1 MLRHSMLNP
10 PITFRPLLSY
20 GLAALVLALPG
31 SLAYADDTPAA
42 LEEIVVTAAHYVP
55 TTNLS
60 ATKIEI
66 PLIETPQAISVITR
80 DQIDVLNFQNLEQAV
95 RYTAGIIGENFG
107 PDERYDWLTL
117 RGFQPVEYI
126 DGLQA
131 PIGSTSNVGID
142 LWGAQSVE
150 ILKGP
155 SGVLYGQT
163 PPGGIVNLTTRR
175 PEMKQHGEIQA
186 QYGSFDDK
194 QLAGDVTGP
203 IVSDGDQSLSG
214 RLTAMW
220 RDRGIQED
228 FVKSRRIYA
237 APSLTWQMSQ
247 DTVLTLLSYYQ
258 TDRLLGDGGGFLPAV
273 GTILPNPNG
282 QIPINFD
289 AGEPGYNRFTRE
301 QYAFGYDLMH
311 RFNDALT
318 FKQNIK
324 YSRANSYSQS
334 VYGAGLE
341 ADNRTLDRY
350 NFIFPEDIRQVALD
364 QRLEIRA
371 GGETIQHVAL
381 VGFDFRDLRNSSDL
395 GFGFGPSLD
404 IVHPV
409 YGQPIPALF
418 LPTYAYLRQSQ
429 KQTGV
434 YGQDEIKIDHWRLTL
449 SARKDWLKTKD
460 DNTNN
465 EVSDSAFTYRAGLN
479 YVMDAGL
486 APYVSYSTSF
496 LPIAGAD
503 FNGNPFV
510 PSKGKQVEAGVKFE
524 PHAAP
529 RGVNLFASAAL
540 FDLKEDNV
548 LTNDPGHAFFNL
560 QTGAVE
566 VKGLELEFVARL
578 WERLSLNASYAYT
591 DSKVT
596 KSNGPDLGKELPI
609 VAPQKAAVFAD
620 YTQQSGALAGFGG
633 GLGFRYLGPNYG
645 DPANTPVLQSQGV
658 TLVDGLVHYNW
669 HEWLFKVNASNL
681 TDKVYIQRC
690 SSMSQCFFASRRN
703 VFLTVG
709 RTF

>member
-1 MLRHSMLNP
+1 MLKLKASLRQGG
-10 PITFRPLLSY
+10 PL
-20 GLAALVLALPG
+20 GLAV
-31 SLAYADDTPAA
+31 AA
-42 LEEIVVTAAHYVP
+42 LLLVNVASAEDQAAGLEDVVVTAKHYVP

-175 PEMKQHGEIQA
+175 PESKFHGEIQG

-194 QLAGDVTGP
+194 QLAGDVTGN
-203 IVSDGDQSLSG
+203 IVADGDQSLDG

-220 RDRGIQED
+220 RNRGIQED
-228 FVKSRRIYA
+228 FVKSKRYYA
-237 APSLTWQMSQ
+237 APAFSWHMSA
-247 DTVLTLLSYYQ
+247 DTVLTFLSYYQ
-258 TDRLLGDGGGFLPAV
+258 KDELLGDGGGFLPAV

-289 AGEPGYNRFTRE
+289 AGEPNYNRFSRE
-301 QYAFGYDLMH
+301 QYAFGYDLEH
-311 RFNDALT
+311 RFNDSLT

-341 ADNRTLDRY
+341 ADQRTLDRF

-364 QRLEIRA
+364 QRLEIR
-371 GGETIQHVAL
+371 GTTGEVQHVGL

-409 YGQPIPALF
+409 YGQPIPPLF
-418 LPTYAYLRQSQ
+418 LPTYPYLRQGQ
-429 KQTGV
+429 KQMGV

-465 EVSDSAFTYRAGLN
+465 EVSDSAFTYRGGLN
-479 YVMDAGL
+479 YVFDSGL
-486 APYVSYSTSF
+486 APYLAYSTSF
-496 LPIAGAD
+496 LPISGAD

-510 PSKGKQVEAGVKFE
+510 PSKGNQIEAGLKFE
-524 PHAAP
+524 PHSAP
-529 RGVNLFASAAL
+529 KGVNLFASAAV

-548 LTNDPGHAFFNL
+548 LTNDPGHAFFNV

-566 VKGLELEFVARL
+566 VKGIELEAVMRL
-578 WERLSLNASYAYT
+578 YERLSLNASYAYT

-596 KSNGPDLGKELPI
+596 KSNGPDLGKQLPI
-609 VAPQKAAVFAD
+609 VAPQKAALFAD
-620 YTQQSGALAGFGG
+620 YTEQTGALAGFGG
-633 GLGFRYLGPNYG
+633 GLGVRYLGPNYG

-658 TLVDGLVHYNW
+658 TLVDALVHYNW

-681 TDKVYIQRC
+681 TDKVYVQRC

-703 VFLTVG
+703 LFLTVG